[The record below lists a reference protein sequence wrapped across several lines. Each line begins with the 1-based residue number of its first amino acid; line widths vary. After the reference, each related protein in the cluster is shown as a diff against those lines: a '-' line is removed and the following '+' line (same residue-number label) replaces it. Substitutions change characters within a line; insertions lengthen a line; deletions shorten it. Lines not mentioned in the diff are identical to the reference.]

1 MRNKGLDNYE
11 QQIED
16 DAERFV
22 QADGEE
28 RSKIEQILANSR
40 KTRNINIR
48 ISEYDLE
55 QVKRRAEREGLPYQ
69 TLISSILHKYVSDQL
84 IDERSVS
91 KAIQLQGGWQRL
103 ESAGGGSRT
112 VR

>member
-1 MRNKGLDNYE
+1 MRNKRLDNYE

-40 KTRNINIR
+40 KTCNINIR

-84 IDERSVS
+84 VDERSVS
-91 KAIQLQGGWQRL
+91 KAIQLLG
-103 ESAGGGSRT
+103 
-112 VR
+112 